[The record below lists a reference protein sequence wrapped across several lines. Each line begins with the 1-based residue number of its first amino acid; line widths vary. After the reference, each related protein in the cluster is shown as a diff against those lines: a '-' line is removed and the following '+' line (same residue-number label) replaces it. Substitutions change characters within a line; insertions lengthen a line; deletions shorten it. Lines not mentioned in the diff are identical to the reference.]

1 MNALWR
7 KSFFCKPYTG
17 DRADA
22 LRFKDEFEE
31 AAALKNADSDY
42 TMQDVLRGFDLPLA
56 PPPFHGALAAG
67 VTDGVDDDADLIQA
81 RLGYFSLDAEH
92 TAKVGHPVW
101 NRSVTLKDGW
111 KG

>member
-31 AAALKNADSDY
+31 IQQKNASRLY
-42 TMQDVLRGFDLPLA
+42 ALEQVFQFFLLTQSMLQVLTPL
-56 PPPFHGALAAG
+56 
-67 VTDGVDDDADLIQA
+67 
-81 RLGYFSLDAEH
+81 
-92 TAKVGHPVW
+92 
-101 NRSVTLKDGW
+101 
-111 KG
+111 

>member
-42 TMQDVLRGFDLPLA
+42 TMQESCSKTSSRGS
-56 PPPFHGALAAG
+56 
-67 VTDGVDDDADLIQA
+67 T
-81 RLGYFSLDAEH
+81 
-92 TAKVGHPVW
+92 
-101 NRSVTLKDGW
+101 
-111 KG
+111 